1 MNRLGTHLAG
11 GASTV
16 CRAWAVTRRDGVVL
30 GFTDHDR
37 AFRFDGI
44 DFLPDAGFSARALVS
59 ASGLS
64 VDNSEVLGALSHEAI
79 REEEIEA
86 GRFDGAELRLWLV
99 NWADVSERHL
109 RFRGTLGEIRR
120 EGGAFQAE
128 LRGLTERLNQARG
141 RTFQRTCSAVLGDA
155 HCGFDPGLAGFS
167 AEVTLEAGGDGQV
180 FFLRGLGD
188 YAEGWFAQGRL
199 VVLSGAAEGLT
210 GLIKRDR
217 AAGAAREVLLWEGLR
232 APVVAGDRIRLL
244 AGCDRRAETCR
255 EKFDNL
261 LNFQGFP
268 HLPGEDWLIVGPARG

>member
-1 MNRLGTHLAG
+1 MSGLDAHLAG

-16 CRAWAVTRRDGVVL
+16 CRAWAVARRDGVVL

-37 AFRFDGI
+37 ALRFEGV
-44 DFLPDAGFSARALVS
+44 DFLPGAGFSARALVS

-86 GRFDGAELRLWLV
+86 GRFDEAELRLWLV
-99 NWADVSERHL
+99 NWADVAERRL

-128 LRGLTERLNQARG
+128 LRGLTERLNQRRG
-141 RTFQRTCSAVLGDA
+141 RSFQRSCSAVLGDA
-155 HCGFDPGLAGFS
+155 SCRFDLQAPGFS
-167 AEVTLEAGGDGQV
+167 VEVTLDAGGDGQA
-180 FFLRGLGD
+180 FSLPGLED
-188 YAEGWFAQGRL
+188 YAEGWFVHGRL
-199 VVLSGAAEGLT
+199 VVLSGAGEGLV

-217 AAGAAREVLLWEGLR
+217 QADGRRELLLWEPLR
-232 APVVAGDRIRLL
+232 APVVAGDRIHLL
-244 AGCDRRAETCR
+244 AGCDRRAATCR

-268 HLPGEDWLIVGPARG
+268 NLPGEDWLMAGPARG